1 MMRPSMAG
9 IAAILY
15 CAAVARGA
23 EQLWNHP
30 ALFTPPML
38 ELRARCSNEL
48 AATRSQPSAALSIVR
63 EEISKWEQELA
74 ERRRTGN
81 VRGIAV
87 ASDAL
92 KVLQTLVQ
100 KLERGERALLS
111 EPLRHELREPFQE
124 LMARLDRAR
133 EQDVQRAE
141 ETTLRLAQSLREAAA
156 AAGVELPTAPQ
167 TLTELFLKW
176 LTAPPPP
183 PTVAQSTT
191 GSGAAEPTRRAAE
204 AASPKPA
211 EPSSP
216 YFATSRAG
224 ANWIPV
230 GRWSAECRG
239 PDVFEIKVFGPAHS
253 TSGEKMNPIVGH
265 ATKWQ
270 YTQDIAVQPGTYA
283 WRLKRLEEAETVDVV
298 EWPTLQNDGRLVI
311 RTRMPKQVPAKVA
324 FQIEYSTAQVV
335 DLRIESDPP
344 EARVFVNGEP
354 YREQLRDVRTP
365 CTIHLPPGT
374 YALRLSLEGYQD
386 AEAKAFRLHTNTSI
400 RVRLSP
406 IENAPGPEV
415 TVDPQRSWAPTGI
428 QVNRGDRVRLAI
440 SGQWAC
446 GKKGEMVGPEGYD
459 PSQTQFSHY
468 YLNPREG
475 PKQFDGAPYGALL
488 VRIGEGPSFAL
499 GRTRSFV
506 ADRSGPLL
514 FDVNEVADPS
524 WRRDNRGALR
534 IKVFVQSGESR

>member
-1 MMRPSMAG
+1 MIRPSMAR
-9 IAAILY
+9 IAAILCY
-15 CAAVARGA
+15 AATARGA
-23 EQLWNHP
+23 EHLWNHP

-48 AATRSQPSAALSIVR
+48 AATRSQPSVALSILR
-63 EEISKWEQELA
+63 EEISKWEKELA

-100 KLERGERALLS
+100 KLERGERAQLS
-111 EPLRHELREPFQE
+111 EPLRHELREPFQG

-133 EQDVQRAE
+133 EQDAQRME
-141 ETTLRLAQSLREAAA
+141 ETTLRLARSLREAAA
-156 AAGVELPTAPQ
+156 AAGVELPDEPPA
-167 TLTELFLKW
+167 LKELFLKW

-183 PTVAQSTT
+183 LTVVQPT
-191 GSGAAEPTRRAAE
+191 GREPAEPTERATD
-204 AASPKPA
+204 AASPKPV

-216 YFATSRAG
+216 YFASSRAG
-224 ANWIPV
+224 ANWVPV

-239 PDVFEIKVFGPAHS
+239 PDVFEIKVFGPARS
-253 TSGEKMNPIVGH
+253 TSGEKMNPIVGR
-265 ATKWQ
+265 ATQWQ
-270 YTQDIAVQPGTYA
+270 YTQDIAVQPGNYA

-324 FQIEYSTAQVV
+324 FEIEYSTAQVV

-354 YREQLRDVRTP
+354 YREQLREVRTP

-386 AEAKAFRLHTNTSI
+386 AEAKAFRLFTNTSI

-406 IENAPGPEV
+406 LDNAPGPEV

-459 PSQTQFSHY
+459 PSQTQYNHY

-488 VRIGEGPSFAL
+488 VRIGEGPPFAL

-514 FDVNEVADPS
+514 FDVNEVADSS

-534 IKVFVQSGESR
+534 LKVFVQPGESR